1 MSNENRT
8 LILVSFIT
16 RQLKLDSFIIAAA
29 AFNLYPRLERR
40 SYLQRRERARET
52 LLETRLARASFIT
65 YCCIRGDKRVKH
77 IRRRYIIITRAAILH
92 TGAEILSSAATLK
105 SNCISMTVLAK
116 MHTCKPYIPE
126 SMCAVQSRLLAGP
139 KEIYLFGRARDHY

>member
-29 AFNLYPRLERR
+29 AFNLYPRSERR

-77 IRRRYIIITRAAILH
+77 IRRRYIIITWAAILH
-92 TGAEILSSAATLK
+92 TGAEILSSANTLK
-105 SNCISMTVLAK
+105 SNCISMTALVK
-116 MHTCKPYIPE
+116 MHSCTPYIPE
-126 SMCAVQSRLLAGP
+126 SICVRCNRVSWRGQKKFISSAA
-139 KEIYLFGRARDHY
+139 RAHY